1 MLVIS
6 CHEPNHIFQ
15 YISWYFTY
23 HIINIIIQHIF
34 FVYYHVSILHY
45 IHAYIY
51 IEDIYRYS
59 HIIHGSQN
67 GLKGSLLPLQCRI
80 AAGFLHRGA
89 RRDFRRRARACP
101 GQRSSSKGS
110 QGVVKSCGYK
120 AMNLV
125 TNPKDM
131 IIFFSFFLNPF
142 WRRCFWTCGKGWVFE
157 SCGGLFWGAV
167 GSSMGKPLTLSQM
180 GLSNDE

>member
-1 MLVIS
+1 MLWVNVGNIMS
-6 CHEPNHIFQ
+6 RTKS
-15 YISWYFTY
+15 YISIYFMIF
-23 HIINIIIQHIF
+23 HISYNKYYNTAYIF
-34 FVYYHVSILHY
+34 CVLSRIYTTLHTC
-45 IHAYIY
+45 IYIY

-142 WRRCFWTCGKGWVFE
+142 
-157 SCGGLFWGAV
+157 
-167 GSSMGKPLTLSQM
+167 
-180 GLSNDE
+180 

>member
-120 AMNLV
+120 AGYKSKRYDYLFL
-125 TNPKDM
+125 
-131 IIFFSFFLNPF
+131 FFFESILKALFLNMWERLGLWKL
-142 WRRCFWTCGKGWVFE
+142 WRLV
-157 SCGGLFWGAV
+157 L
-167 GSSMGKPLTLSQM
+167 GSSWELHG
-180 GLSNDE
+180 